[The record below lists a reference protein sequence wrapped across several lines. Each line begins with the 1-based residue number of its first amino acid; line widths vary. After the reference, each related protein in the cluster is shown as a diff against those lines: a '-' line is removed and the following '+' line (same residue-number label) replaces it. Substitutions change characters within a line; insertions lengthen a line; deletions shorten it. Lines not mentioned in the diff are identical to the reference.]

1 MKPRFNLSFYPLK
14 GRCLYLAWTAT
25 VFGDARANGS
35 RPVDG
40 SVYTIT
46 LDAEET
52 AAFWKY

>member
-14 GRCLYLAWTAT
+14 GGCLYLILTE
-25 VFGDARANGS
+25 FNRYSLGNGVTTNAYY
-35 RPVDG
+35 R
-40 SVYTIT
+40 TT

>member
-14 GRCLYLAWTAT
+14 GGCLWVILTEHDKRKLDDPIVSISYHRT
-25 VFGDARANGS
+25 
-35 RPVDG
+35 
-40 SVYTIT
+40 T